1 MAPRRQDGH
10 IPVLENY
17 SFVPYFDEPAP
28 EHATRNDAIKLDF
41 FDALKNVPHLKLML
55 DIVIENQTGTDLKI
69 CEVSAAVGKVF
80 TEAVALVSLH
90 PMMHLQY
97 IATDQTDNLLAT
109 IREAA
114 PDDSMKITAWDISR
128 KPPEDMKKCDLII
141 ASNLM
146 HMTSDITSALV
157 NIKSALKPKGF
168 FLLHELS
175 SGLENLKTPFEKN
188 SFISSEEE
196 QKYFPTDGKWVR
208 ALETCGLSVVSL
220 KRVGSLSSLLLCRL
234 AEIAHENPLF
244 IDVDE
249 SFEFLPQL
257 QAALAQDINS
267 PIWLRSFT
275 TSPTG
280 IIGMTNCLQ
289 REIGGER
296 IRCILAN
303 PEQKEKVMKGFE
315 TLKKLDL
322 VMNVFKDNKY
332 GSYRLVLLL
341 FLNFVTKTLDVF
353 DNISRSFV
361 TII

>member
-10 IPVLENY
+10 IPVLEKY
-17 SFVPYFDEPAP
+17 SFVPYVDDPVP
-28 EHATRNDAIKLDF
+28 EYATRNDAIKLDF
-41 FDALKNVPHLKLML
+41 FDALKYGPHLKVML

-69 CEVSAAVGKVF
+69 CEVNAAVGKVF
-80 TEAVALVSLH
+80 TEAVPLVSLH

-97 IATDQTDNLLAT
+97 TATDQTDDLLAT

-114 PDDSMKITAWDISR
+114 PDDSMKITLWNISR
-128 KPPEDMKKCDLII
+128 NPPGDMKKCDLII

-157 NIKSALKPKGF
+157 NIKCTLKPKGF
-168 FLLHELS
+168 VLLHELS
-175 SGLENLKTPFEKN
+175 SGLETLKTPFGKN
-188 SFISSEEE
+188 GFTSSEEE
-196 QKYFPTDGKWVR
+196 RKYFPTDEKWVR

-220 KRVGSLSSLLLCRL
+220 KKVGSLSSLLLCRL
-234 AEIAHENPLF
+234 TEIEDKNPLF

-257 QAALAQDINS
+257 QTALALDINA
-267 PIWLRSFT
+267 PIWLCSFT
-275 TSPTG
+275 APLTG
-280 IIGMTNCLQ
+280 IIGMANCLQ

-296 IRCILAN
+296 IRCILAS
-303 PEQKEKVMKGFE
+303 PEQKENVMKQFE

-341 FLNFVTKTLDVF
+341 FLNFVTETTKTLAVF
-353 DNISRSFV
+353 DNVSE
-361 TII
+361 